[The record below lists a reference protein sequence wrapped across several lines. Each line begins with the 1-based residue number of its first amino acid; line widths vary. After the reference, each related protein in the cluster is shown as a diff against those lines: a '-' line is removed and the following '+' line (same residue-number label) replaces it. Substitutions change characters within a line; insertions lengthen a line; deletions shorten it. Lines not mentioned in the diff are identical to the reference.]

1 MAIELSKGA
10 KKQIIKKLRE
20 QGYATYARLLD
31 LFDVYLTDDPN
42 HVAYM
47 IPNKA
52 VVVFNKELSIDQVS
66 TLARHEILHEYL
78 THMQRQNLFHKNNVK
93 YLSDPE
99 LSNIAGDFEISNRGY
114 TDADKATA
122 RSIKLNG
129 KILKGLVTELDRP
142 GWEDLSFEE
151 MYKRLLEEN
160 EMTKDKLQDLLDR
173 IRQLNPDNLD
183 ELSDQA
189 DQMSGDSD
197 SMNPPPPSNR
207 PNSQDQDSDSS
218 SSDNGDENSNNNSD
232 GKGKGTSMKPGDE
245 DSENQLGSGDQ
256 SDDADE
262 DSKGKGEDQD
272 SEDSVD
278 DENSKNQSKQD
289 QAKKQLQKQAQQL
302 GDAIDDIKDKVEK
315 DSPADAPFKSS
326 KDMRDQVDVA
336 ARVAQIEKLLKD
348 IKLKEQMLDE
358 VNVNKQKER
367 AIKQARNID
376 RYNKSGIS
384 KFRMALTRFIA
395 NQLSTEDDDTWTR
408 VRPSYEDSE
417 FIFPGRM
424 EKEEKHIPLI
434 NVYWDVSASFSDPR
448 KTEGARKAIAT
459 LNQYV
464 RNGDIEIETYYF
476 ANRVSSTPEEA
487 GGGTEGQPI
496 LNHIAGTSPDNVIV
510 ITDGDISDCRN
521 HITVPGAVWMLF
533 YDRRSQNLMDHLHG
547 KRETKYFD
555 IDYR

>member
-1 MAIELSKGA
+1 MAIELSNGA

-42 HVAYM
+42 HIAYM

-52 VVVFNKELSIDQVS
+52 VIVFNKGLSIDQVS

-78 THMQRQNLFHKNNVK
+78 THMQRQDLFHKNNVK

-160 EMTKDKLQDLLDR
+160 EMTKAKLQDLLDR

-183 ELSDQA
+183 DLSDQA
-189 DQMSGDSD
+189 DQMSGNGGDSD
-197 SMNPPPPSNR
+197 DLNPPPPPSM
-207 PNSQDQDSDSS
+207 PNDQGSKSL
-218 SSDNGDENSNNNSD
+218 
-232 GKGKGTSMKPGDE
+232 KPGDE
-245 DSENQLGSGDQ
+245 DSENQLGSGEQ

-262 DSKGKGEDQD
+262 DSKGKGDNKD
-272 SEDSVD
+272 SEDSAED
-278 DENSKNQSKQD
+278 SDAEDQSAADK
-289 QAKKQLQKQAQQL
+289 ARKQLQKKAQQL

-315 DSPADAPFKSS
+315 GGPADAPFKSS

-336 ARVAQIEKLLKD
+336 ARVAQIEKMLKD
-348 IKLKEQMLDE
+348 IKLKETMLDE

-434 NVYWDVSASFSDPR
+434 NVYWDVSGSFSDPK

-496 LNHIAGTSPDNVIV
+496 LNHIAGTNPDNVIV

-521 HITVPGAVWMLF
+521 TITVPGAVWMLF
-533 YDRRSQNLMDHLHG
+533 YDSRSQNLIDHLHG

>member
-1 MAIELSKGA
+1 MGTELSKGA
-10 KKQIIKKLRE
+10 KKQIIKVLRE

-42 HVAYM
+42 HIAYM
-47 IPNKA
+47 IPNRA
-52 VVVFNKELSIDQVS
+52 IIVFNKGLSIDQVS

-78 THMQRQNLFHKNNVK
+78 THLERQNAFHKANVK

-99 LSNIAGDFEISNRGY
+99 LANIAGDFEISNKGY
-114 TDADKATA
+114 TDADKAIA
-122 RSIKLNG
+122 RSIKLDG

-142 GWEDLSFEE
+142 GWEKLSFEE
-151 MYKRLLEEN
+151 MYEKLLEEN
-160 EMTKDKLQDLLDR
+160 EMTKDKLKDLLDR

-183 ELSDQA
+183 DLSDQA

-207 PNSQDQDSDSS
+207 PNSQDQDSKSS
-218 SSDNGDENSNNNSD
+218 SSQNGQ
-232 GKGKGTSMKPGDE
+232 GKSMKPGDE
-245 DSENQLGSGDQ
+245 DSEDQLGTGEQ
-256 SDDADE
+256 SDDADK
-262 DSKGKGEDQD
+262 DSKGKGGTQD
-272 SEDSVD
+272 SKDSAE
-278 DENSKNQSKQD
+278 DENGENQSAADK
-289 QAKKQLQKQAQQL
+289 ARKQLQKQAQQL
-302 GDAIDDIKDKVEK
+302 GDAIDDIKNKTK
-315 DSPADAPFKSS
+315 KGGPGDAPFISS

-336 ARVAQIEKLLKD
+336 ARVEKIEKALKD
-348 IKLKEQMLDE
+348 LKLRDTMLDE
-358 VNVNKQKER
+358 TNINKQKER

-395 NQLSTEDDDTWTR
+395 NQLSTEEDDTWTR

-434 NVYWDVSASFSDPR
+434 NVYWDVSGSFSDPR

-464 RNGDIEIETYYF
+464 RNGDIEIDTWYF
-476 ANRVSSTPEEA
+476 GTTVASTPTAA
-487 GGGTEGQPI
+487 GGSTNGEPI
-496 LNHIAGTSPDNVIV
+496 LRHISATNPDNVII

-521 HITVPGAVWMLF
+521 NITVPGAVWMLF
-533 YDRRSQNLMDHLHG
+533 YDSRSQNLIDHLHG